1 VTSDYAIL
9 HPKELD
15 MSATS
20 ASLLDRLHANT
31 YPAAW
36 KQRGWLILSK
46 LGRLWLCAIAIAKP
60 QAAGWV
66 NS

>member
-1 VTSDYAIL
+1 
-9 HPKELD
+9 